1 MDLTPQ
7 STKYLKETDLEYRKI
22 MGQYF
27 TPKNIRE
34 ELIGLIPKNLKNPV
48 VLDPACGSGEFLL
61 TAKDYFDKPKLEGW
75 EIDNKLVTIS
85 KSLVPG
91 AVIKQT
97 DSLLYDSDQK
107 FDVVI
112 GNPPYFEMK
121 PDKETKIKFKNI
133 MGGRCNIFSLFV
145 YLGLELLKEGGY
157 LAYVIP
163 PSMNNGAYFA
173 KLREYIVKTAD
184 IKTIKILKTDLFSGA
199 QQLTMLMVLQKTKNT
214 GKYQFKVDGIRIFS
228 QDWEYLEKA
237 FKGKKTLETMGFRVR
252 TGKVVW
258 NQNKTKLSNNKN
270 KTPLIWSHNIGAGGK
285 LVFDNKENK
294 LQYVDLPNPERGP
307 ALVVNRITG
316 ASTSAKIRA
325 ALIPEGFEF
334 FAENHCN
341 VIYPPIRDGE
351 GYDMNL
357 ILEIQ
362 RQLRSPE
369 KVKIFQ
375 SITGN
380 TQISKNELEKLFPI
394 D

>member
-1 MDLTPQ
+1 MGLTPQ
-7 STKYLKETDLEYRKI
+7 STKYLKETNLEYRKI

-27 TPKNIRE
+27 TPKSVRE
-34 ELIGLIPKNLKNPV
+34 ELIGLIPKNLKNPL

-61 TAKDYFDKPKLEGW
+61 TAQNYFDNPRLEGW
-75 EIDNKLVTIS
+75 EIDKKLVEIS
-85 KSLVPG
+85 KELVPK
-91 AVIKQT
+91 AIIKQA
-97 DSLLYDSDQK
+97 DSLKLDTDKKY
-107 FDVVI
+107 DVVI

-121 PDKETKIKFKNI
+121 PDKEVRARYSEVI
-133 MGGRCNIFSLFV
+133 GGRSNIFSFFV
-145 YLGLELLKEGGY
+145 YRGLELLKEGGY

-173 KLREYIVKTAD
+173 KLREYIVRTAD

-199 QQLTMLMVLQKTKNT
+199 QQLTMLMVLQKATNT
-214 GKYQFKVDGIRIFS
+214 GKYQFRVDGIRIFS

-237 FKGKKTLETMGFRVR
+237 FEGKKTLETMGFKVK

-270 KTPLIWSHNIGAGGK
+270 MTTLIWSHNIGAEGN

-294 LQYVDLPNPERGP
+294 LQYVDLPNPEYGP

-325 ALIPEGFEF
+325 ALIPEGFKF

-341 VIYPPIRDGE
+341 VIYPPIRQGK

-380 TQISKNELEKLFPI
+380 TQISKNELLKLFPI